1 MMIDSD
7 SSSEEDICQEI
18 QQMTIVKDE
27 DSNIHED
34 NEAMETFKHDAT
46 EFDPKQTDA
55 EQVSFHEVDEEQYET
70 RAHAAAEADW
80 LKVEDEA
87 VEEGEG
93 DDDLGEEETEAVKTL
108 EEEGDDVKE
117 YDDGDERYD
126 EYVYIYEERMND
138 DVDDEYVGDKNENY

>member
-34 NEAMETFKHDAT
+34 NE
-46 EFDPKQTDA
+46 
-55 EQVSFHEVDEEQYET
+55 
-70 RAHAAAEADW
+70 